1 MKNCENCAREVCNF
15 MPPSGEVSCGY
26 WKAVKSINGNWIP
39 CSERLPE
46 NNQQCLIYRDIKVSN
61 LKMTTRIYHSD
72 RQVFIGLR
80 HGTAL
85 KDAIAWMPL
94 PNPPERK

>member
-1 MKNCENCAREVCNF
+1 MKNCENCSREVCNF

-26 WKAVKSINGNWIP
+26 WKPDTSINCNWIP

-46 NNQQCLIYRDIKVSN
+46 NNQQCLIYRNIKVCS
-61 LKMTTRIYHSD
+61 LKMTTGIYHSD
-72 RQVFIGLR
+72 RRVFIGLR

-85 KDAIAWMPL
+85 DDAIAWMPL
-94 PNPPERK
+94 PEPHVY

>member
-1 MKNCENCAREVCNF
+1 MKNCENCAREVCSF
-15 MPPSGEVSCGY
+15 MPPVGEVNCGY
-26 WKAVKSINGNWIP
+26 WKPDTSINGNWIL

-46 NNQQCLIYRDIKVSN
+46 NNQQCLIYRNIKVSN
-61 LKMTTRIYHSD
+61 LKMTTGIYNSD

-85 KDAIAWMPL
+85 RDAIAWMPL
-94 PNPPERK
+94 PNPPVY